1 MFDDEKI
8 NFILGNS
15 NLDKNPNLIFDNL
28 IIDFLNSISIE
39 IMKKKKL
46 KIYSDLYSYGFW
58 CRKNNLLKIKKTY
71 DLSRIGRGIAF
82 HICPSNVP
90 MNFAFSMSLG
100 LLAGNSNII
109 RLPSSNFPQV
119 SELCKII
126 KNVLKKKKFNS
137 IKKKLCLINY
147 SRSDEISEKISKNV
161 DLRIIW
167 GGDETVQKFK
177 QYITKPRCIDLNFSN
192 RYSFSIINSKKFN
205 QLKLDQIQNLAQ
217 RFYSDTYTMDQNG
230 CSSPK
235 AIFWVGK
242 ILKNKKELFWK
253 EIIKLADNFFNLN
266 LSRTSIKFYNLNKDI
281 LSQNK
286 KLLHSFENFKV
297 VRIKFKSFKELRS
310 LEDIQPGF
318 GVFAETNISK
328 IKLLNDLLTSKSQT
342 MTYFGY
348 ENQQIK
354 KIILK
359 NKFKG
364 IDRVVQIGNA
374 FNMSHIWDGLNII
387 DNLSRE
393 ISLQ

>member
-1 MFDDEKI
+1 MFDDKEI
-8 NFILGNS
+8 NFILGNF
-15 NLDKNPNLIFDNL
+15 NLNKNPNVIFDNL

-39 IMKKKKL
+39 ILKKEKL

-58 CRKNNLLKIKKTY
+58 CRKSNILKIRKTY

-109 RLPSSNFPQV
+109 RLPSNNFVQI

-126 KNVLKKKKFNS
+126 KNVLKKKKFNI

-147 SRSDEISEKISKNV
+147 SKSDKISETISKNV

-192 RYSFSIINSKKFN
+192 RYSFSIINSQEFN
-205 QLKLDQIQNLAQ
+205 KLKIDQIKNLAQ
-217 RFYSDTYTMDQNG
+217 RFYTDTYTMDQNG

-235 AIFWVGK
+235 AIFWVGQ
-242 ILKNKKELFWK
+242 ILQNKKELFWK
-253 EIIKLADNFFNLN
+253 EIIKLANNFFNLS
-266 LSRTSIKFYNLNKDI
+266 LSKTSIKFYNLNKDI
-281 LSQNK
+281 LSQNQN
-286 KLLHSFENFKV
+286 LLYSFKNFKV
-297 VRIKFKSFKELRS
+297 VRIKSKSFNKLRS
-310 LEDIQPGF
+310 LEDIQPGY
-318 GVFAETNISK
+318 GVFLETNISK
-328 IKLLNDLLTSKSQT
+328 IKILSNLLTSKSQT

-348 ENQQIK
+348 DKNKIK

-364 IDRVVQIGNA
+364 IDRAVQIGNA
-374 FNMSHIWDGLNII
+374 FNISHIWDGLNIV
-387 DNLSRE
+387 NSLSRE
-393 ISLQ
+393 ISLN